1 LNARL
6 EEKGLHTTTHHNTT
20 GIMMTHQPLVFLSA
34 CVIFLSSA
42 PLASAYLLS
51 YYDGRNAASVAYST
65 VPANFG
71 RPFPRDSADGLALNI
86 FLPPVDVFW
95 DLCDITNITSGAVST
110 TTDTGSSPDVDNGTN
125 VTDATDTGTSTG
137 ATNNIDNS
145 TEPVRS
151 LRGNDDSFSFDRE
164 RYGIHR
170 KSIALIIIRGDCTFQ
185 QKATNAIALNQH
197 FLNSSTLSRKRSREL
212 ELKRGLLLD
221 PEPQPQIDFLIVMN
235 NKFAPNPDS
244 PFNMG
249 KFNESDPYI
258 DISMLSI
265 GFSSGDHLLMDMW
278 KESLKYDD
286 ADKSVRY
293 LDSTAF
299 LPLDSAERTGD
310 EWLFPV
316 SVDGLPPRRGSTRAR
331 FLLVF
336 VFVTLMFPVV
346 RMLMYCCVHY
356 HDLQWRRNERGW
368 IVGFNW
374 TRRNHE
380 GNEGVWNLAGFQ
392 MGVVR
397 GRPVTHTLTKEQVC
411 ALPTIQF
418 GVDDLKDVIRKYRG
432 DVVENDE
439 CTTGAEDEDEEGT
452 STSTNLEVKP
462 PAAAEVST
470 VDENNASTDILSN
483 EGDARVH
490 TEDTANDAEGATN
503 DKKDAPVEKKDNA
516 FVQAAFDSCV
526 SCSICICEFE
536 HGEEIRLLPEC
547 GHAFHT
553 ECILPWLTE
562 KKNLCPLCQQKVNEG
577 GREHQERLSFPLS
590 SLNGEHFLNEA
601 NPGGVERNDAQSPL
615 AANRSGDEEEGTIR
629 NLSE

>member
-1 LNARL
+1 
-6 EEKGLHTTTHHNTT
+6 
-20 GIMMTHQPLVFLSA
+20 MMTHHPNIILVFLSA

-51 YYDGRNAASVAYST
+51 YYGDKYAASVAYST

-71 RPFPRDSADGLALNI
+71 RPFPQDSADGLALNI
-86 FLPPVDVFW
+86 FLPPLDVFW
-95 DLCDITNITSGAVST
+95 DLCDVTNITSSAVST
-110 TTDTGSSPDVDNGTN
+110 DTDTGSSSNADSGTN
-125 VTDATDTGTSTG
+125 TTDATDTGTGTANST
-137 ATNNIDNS
+137 DNS
-145 TEPVRS
+145 TAPVRS
-151 LRGNDDSFSFDRE
+151 LRGNDDSFAFDRE

-170 KSIALIIIRGDCTFQ
+170 QSIALIITRGDCTFQ
-185 QKATNAIALNQH
+185 EKATNAIALNQH

-212 ELKRGLLLD
+212 GLNRRGLLLD

-235 NKFAPNPDS
+235 SKFAPNPDS
-244 PFNMG
+244 PFSMG

-258 DISMLSI
+258 DMSLLSI
-265 GFSSGDHLLMDMW
+265 GFSSGVHLLTDML
-278 KESLKYDD
+278 KESLKYDNAD
-286 ADKSVRY
+286 ASSVRF

-299 LPLDSAERTGD
+299 LPLDSAERTGE

-331 FLLVF
+331 FLLIF

-432 DVVENDE
+432 EEVENE
-439 CTTGAEDEDEEGT
+439 VGRTGAEDLEGT
-452 STSTNLEVKP
+452 SASTNLEAKP
-462 PAAAEVST
+462 PAEVST
-470 VDENNASTDILSN
+470 VEQNNAGIDILSN
-483 EGDARVH
+483 EVDARVD
-490 TEDTANDAEGATN
+490 TEDTANDTEGATN
-503 DKKDAPVEKKDNA
+503 DAEDAPVEKKDNA

-562 KKNLCPLCQQKVNEG
+562 KKNLCPLCQQKVNES
-577 GREHQERLSFPLS
+577 GRVHQERLSFPLS

-601 NPGGVERNDAQSPL
+601 NPGNVERNDAQSPL
-615 AANRSGDEEEGTIR
+615 AANSSGDEEEGTIR
-629 NLSE
+629 NSPASESDAADQFRQPASNRVR